1 MLFGTKRSRV
11 FCIKQGGRKES
22 SGEEAPGKAREG
34 GQEGSEMGRRGGG
47 GQHNRKPGQQ
57 VTLPGIVF
65 PCDIS
70 PCFCGNLP
78 RGTQAL
84 ELQESAPRQPFP

>member
-1 MLFGTKRSRV
+1 MR
-11 FCIKQGGRKES
+11 GG
-22 SGEEAPGKAREG
+22 EG
-34 GQEGSEMGRRGGG
+34 GQHS
-47 GQHNRKPGQQ
+47 RKPGHQ

-78 RGTQAL
+78 WGTQAFG
-84 ELQESAPRQPFP
+84 LQEGAPRQPFP

>member
-1 MLFGTKRSRV
+1 
-11 FCIKQGGRKES
+11 
-22 SGEEAPGKAREG
+22 
-34 GQEGSEMGRRGGG
+34 MGRRGGG
-47 GQHNRKPGQQ
+47 GQHSRKPGQQ

>member
-1 MLFGTKRSRV
+1 MRRPRLRPEKEAERAVRW
-11 FCIKQGGRKES
+11 GG
-22 SGEEAPGKAREG
+22 G
-34 GQEGSEMGRRGGG
+34 GGG
-47 GQHNRKPGQQ
+47 GQCSRKPGQQ

-78 RGTQAL
+78 RGTQAFT
-84 ELQESAPRQPFP
+84 LQESAPRQPFP